1 MDNTRDSTRIGDAFA
16 VFIREVDALLARLA
30 GQEGGVSSC
39 GSCVDT
45 DRLLAHQPPFECLI
59 HQ

>member
-1 MDNTRDSTRIGDAFA
+1 VFA
-16 VFIREVDALLARLA
+16 VFIRELDALLARLA

-45 DRLLAHQPPFECLI
+45 D
-59 HQ
+59 